1 MYPLNSSGGE
11 IDQVRAAT
19 RTPSLAAD
27 KVFLYC
33 RAAPAARGP
42 SPLAVGLIESH
53 GAGASGSPGRD
64 ARMPPGL
71 EERAPGWPAVG
82 RVPADPGRSGAGR
95 RTPARDHPAGP
106 GSDRRPDAPE
116 RRGGAGRRGPGSPG
130 YRRVRLPGASRPVPT
145 LRSATREARKN
156 AHTPAVMAPGPG
168 GGDGCASCTRTDI
181 LSHPRTGGRARDA
194 GLVTAGPEGRW
205 AAEPVMPEP
214 TGQDPDVVGKLQLAT
229 VEIRLYFLEI
239 YC

>member
-1 MYPLNSSGGE
+1 MVYLRPPTVPLSTTQDRRSVQQCPRRSPDCSHDSACRINPGQGSSTGRSGAVFG
-11 IDQVRAAT
+11 QVPHIWGSSRPPRPLCDRLSYACPPDAKTSGSAAN
-19 RTPSLAAD
+19 

-71 EERAPGWPAVG
+71 EERAPGMAG
-82 RVPADPGRSGAGR
+82 CRPGACGPRAIRAGR

-116 RRGGAGRRGPGSPG
+116 RRGEAGRRGPGSPG
-130 YRRVRLPGASRPVPT
+130 YRRVRLPGASRPVPA

-156 AHTPAVMAPGPG
+156 AHTPADLG
-168 GGDGCASCTRTDI
+168 GWEKR
-181 LSHPRTGGRARDA
+181 PR
-194 GLVTAGPEGRW
+194 
-205 AAEPVMPEP
+205 
-214 TGQDPDVVGKLQLAT
+214 
-229 VEIRLYFLEI
+229 
-239 YC
+239 